1 MGWASAITKR
11 PPLGACKKPTIVEP
25 RPMIFPEAI
34 DWSRLVSLD
43 FETYYDEH
51 YTLSKL
57 STSEYIRDPR
67 FKAQMVGI
75 KIGRGK
81 TKIVPAARIK
91 TELRKINWATHSL
104 LCHNTQFDGFILS
117 HHYGIVPARYY
128 CTMSMARGLHSN
140 EIGAGLDEVS
150 VFYGGQG
157 KIEGA
162 LEQTKG
168 VLNWPKALYDSTALY
183 CANDV
188 DEMFRIFTEMVP
200 KFPAD
205 EMQLVHM
212 TIRMFC
218 NPVLRVDIPRVQ
230 KEYEREVTRRKELLL
245 TVIDQDKFEQDP
257 VAIKAILKTKDERA
271 LTGEDRRMLITKR
284 VIGSSERFAQL
295 LRDEGIE
302 PPVKI
307 SPAWIKKKAPEREAA
322 IAKLMDKNP
331 SLDAYHAERELK
343 WAYAFAKD
351 DLEFTGLPDKGW
363 DLWPELDPQDTGH
376 VMRLQARL
384 AYLQD
389 LIDARIAVKSTT
401 NITRA
406 ERFLKAGANGWK
418 LPVGYAYARA
428 HTLRWGGNNKMNMQN
443 LTRGGELRLSILAD
457 KGHEMA
463 VVDSGQIEARVNG
476 WLWDQLDLLDAF
488 RVADTWDKKKG
499 VARGDNR
506 DAYCRF
512 ASLVYGREITT
523 EDSLERFVGKV
534 CVLGLGY
541 QMGAAKFQMTLA
553 KGALGGPKV
562 VFPLDHCH
570 KIVQTY
576 RRQNARIAAGWER
589 CKEWIEHMANPDAT
603 PIQYKCLEIG
613 YGYILLPNGL
623 TLKYHDLK
631 MEKAENGWDEWT
643 YAAGENR
650 KKIYGGLLCENLVQA
665 LARIIV
671 ATQMVWIDKKYP
683 VVMTTHDECVT
694 HPKKAAAAKC
704 FEFMTKCFQTA
715 PEWCSDMPLNSEGGT
730 ADNYSK

>member
-1 MGWASAITKR
+1 MGWGSAIKKR
-11 PPLGACKKPTIVEP
+11 VSHGACKKPTIVEP
-25 RPMIFPEAI
+25 RPIIHAEDI

-43 FETYYDEH
+43 FETFYDVD

-75 KIGRGK
+75 KIGYGK
-81 TKIVPAARIK
+81 TKIVPAKRIAA
-91 TELRKINWATHSL
+91 ELKKINWATHSL

-117 HHYGIVPARYY
+117 HHYGIIPARYY

-150 VFYGGQG
+150 IYYGGQG

-162 LEQTKG
+162 LEKTKG
-168 VLNWPKALYDSTALY
+168 VLNWPKALYDETALY

-188 DEMFRIFTEMVP
+188 DEMFRIFTEMAP

-218 NPVLRVDIPRVQ
+218 NPVLKVDIPRVE
-230 KEYEREVTRRKELLL
+230 KEYKREVDRREELML
-245 TVIDQDKFEQDP
+245 TAVDQSKFYDDKS
-257 VAIKAILKTKDERA
+257 VLKTVAERA
-271 LTGEDRRMLITKR
+271 LTGKERDMLVTKR
-284 VIGSSERFAQL
+284 VIGSNEKFADL
-295 LRDEGIE
+295 LRTQGVN

-307 SPAWIKKKAPEREAA
+307 SPAWIKKNSAEKDAA
-322 IAKLMDKNP
+322 VQKLMAKNP
-331 SLDAYHAERELK
+331 DLDYAAAERELK

-351 DLEFTGLPDKGW
+351 DLEFIGLPDQGW
-363 DLWPELDPQDTGH
+363 EAWPDLDPNNPSD
-376 VMRLQARL
+376 VLKLSARQS
-384 AYLQD
+384 YLNE
-389 LIDARIAVKSTT
+389 LVEVRIAVKSTT

-406 ERFLKAGANGWK
+406 ERFLKAGANGWS

-443 LTRGGELRLSILAD
+443 LTRGGELRLSILAA
-457 KGHEMA
+457 KGHQMA

-476 WLWDQLDLLDAF
+476 WLWDQHDLLDAF
-488 RVADTWDKKKG
+488 RIADTWDKAKG
-499 VARGDNR
+499 VARGANR

-512 ASLVYGREITT
+512 ADLVYGREITT
-523 EDSLERFVGKV
+523 DDKLERFVGKV
-534 CVLGLGY
+534 CVLGLGF
-541 QMGAAKFQMTLA
+541 QMGPAKFQMTLA

-562 VFPLDHCH
+562 VFPLEQCH
-570 KIVQTY
+570 QIVQTY
-576 RRQNARIAAGWER
+576 RRKNSRIAAGWEQ
-589 CKEWIEHMANPDAT
+589 CKEWIEHMANPKAE

-631 MEKAENGWDEWT
+631 KAMGDKGWEEWT
-643 YAAGENR
+643 YQAGENR

-694 HPKKAAAAKC
+694 HPKTAQAQKC
-704 FEFMTKCFQTA
+704 FDFMMKCMKTA
-715 PEWCSDMPLNSEGGT
+715 PDWCSDIPLAAEGGT
-730 ADNYSK
+730 DYNYSK